1 MGGMRTIATTLALAT
16 ALATLLVAPGA
27 ARAQEEGDDLRVAA
41 TYHKVTGQALDYA
54 RAAEQSAAV
63 QGATPFD
70 RPDVLK
76 AEIARLQRLVAEA
89 VPGREFTLRVNDQIS
104 QYDHARG
111 EFSIGL
117 FQPGYYVS
125 VQAFGQEYRVV
136 FANGEGAR
144 AIPMPKEAARA
155 FDQQLTAIGRGVVNE
170 VRYRIVGAGDPAG
183 GVTGERVVRAELL
196 SSRLLD
202 RQGAVVFTPTVAPL
216 AVAAAGGAAGGAAGA
231 NGKGAPAA
239 LDVATADVAG
249 FRVGV
254 KAKELETTLTR
265 LFGPVERRAAGRDA
279 FTGVTTLLTVNELGC
294 TSLPGRSGGGEPG
307 AVCVTAFADDDDVV
321 RAIRVERVFPW
332 MEAEVFRRT
341 MVGRYGPVAAAQEA
355 GVFTLGWGPEVAA
368 ALRYGAGPTNAL
380 TAHYEQVSDFM
391 RRSGNALP
399 HIRVVLQLVDA
410 RWAAERAK

>member
-1 MGGMRTIATTLALAT
+1 MITIRSTRRRIAVLSTMCALAAPA
-16 ALATLLVAPGA
+16 ALH
-27 ARAQEEGDDLRVAA
+27 AQEEGDDPLVAA
-41 TYHKVTGQALDYA
+41 TFHKITGETLDYA
-54 RAAEQSAAV
+54 RAAEQAMAV
-63 QGATPFD
+63 QRATPFD

-76 AEIARLQRLVAEA
+76 AEIARLQRLVADA

-104 QYDHARG
+104 QYDHTRG

-125 VQAFGQEYRVV
+125 VRAFGQEYRVV
-136 FANGEGAR
+136 FANGEAAR
-144 AIPMPKEAARA
+144 AIPMTKESARA

-170 VRYRIVGAGDPAG
+170 IRYRIVGVGDPAG

-202 RQGAVVFTPTVAPL
+202 QQGAVVFTPTVAPL
-216 AVAAAGGAAGGAAGA
+216 RVAGAPGAGG
-231 NGKGAPAA
+231 KDAPPA
-239 LDVATADVAG
+239 LDVATTDVAG

-254 KAKELETTLTR
+254 KAKQLEATLTR
-265 LFGPVERRAAGRDA
+265 LFGPVERRATDRDA
-279 FTGVTTLLTVNELGC
+279 FAGLTTVLAVNEMGC

-307 AVCVTAFADDDDVV
+307 AVCVRAFADDDDVV

-355 GVFTLGWGPEVAA
+355 GGFTLGWGPEVAA